1 MSLPEQPGTQ
11 PAPQSGTEVQQRVL
25 RLWRPWFPVSLVAL
39 FAGFGGPQRLV
50 PLFQAVILLAATVPL
65 VRGLR
70 LLDGA
75 GLPPHQTAKLRRLM
89 LLLAA
94 PLYLVVVALF
104 FRP

>member
-1 MSLPEQPGTQ
+1 MDEVT
-11 PAPQSGTEVQQRVL
+11 PAGVQQRVL
-25 RLWRPWFPVSLVAL
+25 RLWRPWFPVSLLAL
-39 FAGFGGPQRLV
+39 FGGFGAPHRWV
-50 PLFQAVILLAATVPL
+50 PLFQALIVLTATVPL

-75 GLPPHQTAKLRRLM
+75 GLPAHRATQLRRLM
-89 LLLAA
+89 WLLAG